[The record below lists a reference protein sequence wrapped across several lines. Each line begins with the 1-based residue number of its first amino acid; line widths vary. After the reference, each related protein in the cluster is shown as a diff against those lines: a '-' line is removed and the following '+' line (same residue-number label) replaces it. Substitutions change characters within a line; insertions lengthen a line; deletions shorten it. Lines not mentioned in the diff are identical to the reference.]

1 MNVELVLIGL
11 QTLFLSLYGASGTA
25 QFLSDKRRGWIA
37 FTIVFLMVAFS
48 CIFFKSQMK
57 GSIQLILFL
66 LLVLDYLL
74 HSLIPSS
81 KWKRALISS
90 IITFM
95 SCSLIFLQWQN
106 VMVWVGVIPVVGLLF
121 WLIKKWSVWFT
132 KVREYF
138 LKAGTIITLF
148 FVLEPVLISIQQNL
162 KPIATIP
169 LSSIVNQQNFILLGV
184 LVMLMLGG
192 FVLKEKSRL

>member
-1 MNVELVLIGL
+1 
-11 QTLFLSLYGASGTA
+11 
-25 QFLSDKRRGWIA
+25 
-37 FTIVFLMVAFS
+37 
-48 CIFFKSQMK
+48 
-57 GSIQLILFL
+57 
-66 LLVLDYLL
+66 
-74 HSLIPSS
+74 
-81 KWKRALISS
+81 
-90 IITFM
+90 
-95 SCSLIFLQWQN
+95 
-106 VMVWVGVIPVVGLLF
+106 MVWVGVIPVVGLLF
-121 WLIKKWSVWFT
+121 WLIKKWSVWLT

-169 LSSIVNQQNFILLGV
+169 ISSIVNQQNFILLGV

>member
-1 MNVELVLIGL
+1 MTVELVLIGL
-11 QTLFLSLYGASGTA
+11 QMLFLILYGASGTA

-37 FTIVFLMVAFS
+37 FTIVFLMIAFS
-48 CIFFKSQMK
+48 CIFFESQMK

-74 HSLIPSS
+74 HALNPPS

-90 IITFM
+90 MITFM
-95 SCSLIFLQWQN
+95 SCSLIFLQWPN
-106 VMVWVGVIPVVGLLF
+106 VMVGVGVIPVVGLLF
-121 WLIKKWSVWFT
+121 WLIKKWSVWLT

-162 KPIATIP
+162 KPMATIP
-169 LSSIVNQQNFILLGV
+169 ISSIVNQQNFILLGV

-192 FVLKEKSRL
+192 FVLKEKSSL